1 MPPSHMVMTAE
12 AGDSLYTGQ
21 LEPMPSLSEVTVLSV
36 PKKHVKFSSCK
47 LFKMKM
53 VARMISGHI
62 TIPTPP
68 PHAPPPLHGVG
79 AASQASYAK
88 DPKLKIRS

>member
-68 PHAPPPLHGVG
+68 PHAPPPCMGWVQ
-79 AASQASYAK
+79 QAKPAM
-88 DPKLKIRS
+88 PKIPN